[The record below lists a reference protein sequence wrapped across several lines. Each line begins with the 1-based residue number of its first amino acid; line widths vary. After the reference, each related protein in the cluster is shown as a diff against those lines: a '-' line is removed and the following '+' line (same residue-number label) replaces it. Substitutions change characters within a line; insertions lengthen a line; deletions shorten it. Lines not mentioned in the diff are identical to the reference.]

1 VKEIKSL
8 QNNIENKQPSNLE
21 AEQALLGSIL
31 VNNDI
36 IDEVS
41 TIVSSSIFYDPAHIK
56 IYEVI
61 ESLNNKGM
69 IANPITLKNFFEKD
83 NMLTEVGGTEYLVK
97 LTRFSGSAKQ
107 AVDYA
112 KIIHEMYLRREL
124 VQISNQLSDDT
135 LNANSQEKNAENI
148 IESTEKSL
156 FDLAERGSFSQSFL
170 KFNQA
175 LDQTIEMATLA
186 MKSDQGIVG
195 VPTGLSDLDEKLGG
209 LHKSDLVILAGRPG
223 MGKTALATNIAYHA
237 AQNLL
242 SREEKSS
249 IAFFSLEMSS
259 EQLSTRILSEQARIK
274 SDDIRRGKV
283 TESEINRYI
292 ETSRNIYNLPL
303 YIDETPAITIATLS
317 NRARRIKRLFG
328 LSLIVVDYIQL
339 MRAPSLSNRND
350 NRVQEVSEITQGLK
364 ALAKELKVPVLALS
378 QLSRAVESR
387 DDKKPQLSDLRES
400 GSIEQDADVVMFVY
414 REAYYLENKQPK
426 LGSIEYAEWQS
437 KMNDVNGLADIIL
450 GKQRHGPTGTVK
462 VEFEGIYTKF
472 KDLSK
477 N

>member
-1 VKEIKSL
+1 VKEIKSI
-8 QNNIENKQPSNLE
+8 QKNIANKQPSNLE
-21 AEQALLGSIL
+21 AEVALLGSIL

-41 TIVSSSIFYDPAHIK
+41 TIVNSSIFYDPAHIK

-83 NMLTEVGGTEYLVK
+83 DMLNEVGGTEYLVK

-107 AVDYA
+107 AIDYA

-124 VQISNQLSDDT
+124 VLISDKLSADT
-135 LNANSQEKNAENI
+135 LNANSHEQNAENI
-148 IESTEKSL
+148 IEGTEKSL

-170 KFNQA
+170 KFNEA

-195 VPTGLSDLDEKLGG
+195 VPTGLTDLDEKLGG

-242 SREEKSS
+242 SRQEKSS

-283 TESEINRYI
+283 TETEINRYI

-339 MRAPSLSNRND
+339 MRAPNTNKRGD

-426 LGSIEYAEWQS
+426 LGSIEHAEWQS

>member
-1 VKEIKSL
+1 MENVKINENKLVKE
-8 QNNIENKQPSNLE
+8 QPSNLE

-36 IDEVS
+36 IDEIS
-41 TIVSSSIFYDPAHIK
+41 NIIKPISFYDPAHVK

-61 ESLNNKGM
+61 ETLNNKGM

-83 NMLTEVGGTEYLVK
+83 NMLNEVGGTEYLVK
-97 LTRFSGSAKQ
+97 LTRFSGSTKQ
-107 AVDYA
+107 ALDYA
-112 KIIHEMYLRREL
+112 KVIHEMYLRREL
-124 VQISNQLSDDT
+124 ILISNNLSSET
-135 LNANSQEKNAENI
+135 LNSKDQSAEHI

-186 MKSDQGIVG
+186 MKNDKGIVG
-195 VPTGLSDLDEKLGG
+195 VPTGLTEVDRKLGG
-209 LHKSDLVILAGRPG
+209 LQKSDLVIIAGRPS
-223 MGKTALATNIAYHA
+223 MGKTALATNIAYNA
-237 AQNLL
+237 AQDIM
-242 SREEKSS
+242 SKQEKSS
-249 IAFFSLEMSS
+249 VAFFSLEMSS

-274 SDDIRRGKV
+274 SDDIRNGKV
-283 TESEINRYI
+283 TEEEINRYI

-303 YIDETPAITIATLS
+303 FIDETPAITIATLS

-328 LSLIVVDYIQL
+328 VKLIVVDYIQL
-339 MRAPSLSNRND
+339 MRSNSNKND
-350 NRVQEVSEITQGLK
+350 GRVQEISEITQGLK
-364 ALAKELKVPVLALS
+364 ALAKELGVPILALS
-378 QLSRAVESR
+378 QLSRAVEQR
-387 DDKKPQLSDLRES
+387 DDKQPQLADLRES

-414 REAYYLENKQPK
+414 RESYYLERKQPK

>member
-1 VKEIKSL
+1 MEKIKL
-8 QNNIENKQPSNLE
+8 PDNNPDKKQPSNLE

-36 IDEVS
+36 IDEIANIINP
-41 TIVSSSIFYDPAHIK
+41 TTFYDPAHTK

-61 ESLNNKGM
+61 ETLNNKGM
-69 IANPITLKNFFEKD
+69 IANPITLKNYFEKD
-83 NMLTEVGGTEYLVK
+83 NMLNEVGGTEYLVK
-97 LTRFSGSAKQ
+97 LTRFSSSTKQ
-107 AVDYA
+107 AIDYA
-112 KIIHEMYLRREL
+112 KVIHEMHLRREL
-124 VQISNQLSDDT
+124 VLISDNLSNET
-135 LNANSQEKNAENI
+135 LNSKELSAEKI
-148 IESTEKSL
+148 IETTEKSL

-175 LDQTIEMATLA
+175 LDQTIEMATMA
-186 MKSDQGIVG
+186 MKSDRGIVG
-195 VPTGLSDLDEKLGG
+195 VPTGLSDLDSKLGG
-209 LHKSDLVILAGRPG
+209 LHKSDLVILAGRPS

-237 AQNLL
+237 AQTIM
-242 SREEKSS
+242 SRQEKSS

-274 SDDIRRGKV
+274 SDDIRKGKV
-283 TESEINRYI
+283 TEEEINRYI

-303 YIDETPAITIATLS
+303 FIDETPAITIATLS

-328 LSLIVVDYIQL
+328 LNLIVVDYIQL
-339 MRAPSLSNRND
+339 MRAGSNNRND
-350 NRVQEVSEITQGLK
+350 GRVQEISEITQGLK
-364 ALAKELKVPVLALS
+364 ALAKELSVPVLALS
-378 QLSRAVESR
+378 QLSRAVEQR
-387 DDKKPQLSDLRES
+387 DDKQPQLADLRES

-414 REAYYLENKQPK
+414 REAYYLERKQPK
-426 LGSIEYAEWQS
+426 LGSIEHAEWQS

-450 GKQRHGPTGTVK
+450 GKQRHGPTGVVK

>member
-1 VKEIKSL
+1 VEKIKL
-8 QNNIENKQPSNLE
+8 TDNNLNKKQPSNLE

-41 TIVSSSIFYDPAHIK
+41 NTINPTSFYDPAHTK

-61 ESLNNKGM
+61 ETLNNKGM
-69 IANPITLKNFFEKD
+69 IANPITLKNYFEKD
-83 NMLTEVGGTEYLVK
+83 NMLNEVGGTEYLVK
-97 LTRFSGSAKQ
+97 LTRFSGSTKQ

-124 VQISNQLSDDT
+124 VLISDNLSSET
-135 LNANSQEKNAENI
+135 LDAKEQTAEKI
-148 IESTEKSL
+148 IENTEKSL

-175 LDQTIEMATLA
+175 LDQTIETATQA
-186 MKSDQGIVG
+186 MKSDKGIVG
-195 VPTGLSDLDEKLGG
+195 VPTGLTDLDEKLGG

-237 AQNLL
+237 AQNIM
-242 SREEKSS
+242 SRQEKSS

-274 SDDIRRGKV
+274 SDDIRKGKV
-283 TESEINRYI
+283 TEEEINRYI

-303 YIDETPAITIATLS
+303 FIDETPAITIATLS

-328 LSLIVVDYIQL
+328 VSLIVVDYIQL
-339 MRAPSLSNRND
+339 MRAPSSNRND

-364 ALAKELKVPVLALS
+364 ALAKELRVPVLALS
-378 QLSRAVESR
+378 QLSRAVEQR
-387 DDKKPQLSDLRES
+387 DEKKPQLSDLRES

-426 LGSIEYAEWQS
+426 LGSIEHAEWQS

-450 GKQRHGPTGTVK
+450 GKQRHGPTGVVK
-462 VEFEGIYTKF
+462 VAFEGIYTKF
-472 KDLSK
+472 KDLS
-477 N
+477 NN

>member
-1 VKEIKSL
+1 MEKIKISNSNL
-8 QNNIENKQPSNLE
+8 NKKQPSNLE

-36 IDEVS
+36 IDEIS
-41 TIVSSSIFYDPAHIK
+41 NIINPTSFYDPAHTK

-61 ESLNNKGM
+61 ETLNNKGM

-83 NMLTEVGGTEYLVK
+83 NMLNEVGGTEYLVK
-97 LTRFSGSAKQ
+97 LTRFSGSTKQ
-107 AVDYA
+107 ASDYA
-112 KIIHEMYLRREL
+112 KVIHEMYLRREL
-124 VQISNQLSDDT
+124 VLISDNLSSET
-135 LNANSQEKNAENI
+135 LNSKEQSAEKI
-148 IESTEKSL
+148 IEGTEKSL

-186 MKSDQGIVG
+186 MKNDKGIVG
-195 VPTGLSDLDEKLGG
+195 VPTGLKDLDEKLGG
-209 LHKSDLVILAGRPG
+209 LHKSDLIILAGRPS

-237 AQNLL
+237 AQNIMK
-242 SREEKSS
+242 SEKKSS
-249 IAFFSLEMSS
+249 VAFFSLEMSS
-259 EQLSTRILSEQARIK
+259 EQLSTRILSEQARIR

-283 TESEINRYI
+283 TEEEISRYI

-303 YIDETPAITIATLS
+303 FIDETPAITIATLS

-328 LSLIVVDYIQL
+328 VSLIVVDYIQL
-339 MRAPSLSNRND
+339 MRANSNKNEG
-350 NRVQEVSEITQGLK
+350 RVQEISEITQGLK
-364 ALAKELKVPVLALS
+364 ALAKELGVPILALS
-378 QLSRAVESR
+378 QLSRAVEQR
-387 DDKKPQLSDLRES
+387 DDKQPQLADLRES

-414 REAYYLENKQPK
+414 REEYYLERKQPK
-426 LGSIEYAEWQS
+426 LGSIEHAEWQS

-472 KDLSK
+472 KDLTK

>member
-1 VKEIKSL
+1 VEKIKL
-8 QNNIENKQPSNLE
+8 TDNNLNKKQPSNLE

-41 TIVSSSIFYDPAHIK
+41 NTINPTSFYDPAHTK

-61 ESLNNKGM
+61 ETLNNKGM
-69 IANPITLKNFFEKD
+69 IANPITLKNYFEKD
-83 NMLTEVGGTEYLVK
+83 NMLNEVGGTEYLVK
-97 LTRFSGSAKQ
+97 LTRFSGSTKQ

-124 VQISNQLSDDT
+124 VLISDNLSSET
-135 LNANSQEKNAENI
+135 LDAKEQTAEKI
-148 IESTEKSL
+148 IENTEKSL

-175 LDQTIEMATLA
+175 LDQTIETATQA
-186 MKSDQGIVG
+186 MKSDKGIVG
-195 VPTGLSDLDEKLGG
+195 VPTGLTDLDEKLGG

-237 AQNLL
+237 AQNIM
-242 SREEKSS
+242 SRQEKSS

-274 SDDIRRGKV
+274 SDDIRKGKV
-283 TESEINRYI
+283 TEEEINRYI

-303 YIDETPAITIATLS
+303 FIDETPAITIATLS

-328 LSLIVVDYIQL
+328 VSLIVVDYIQL
-339 MRAPSLSNRND
+339 MRAPSSNRND

-378 QLSRAVESR
+378 QLSRAVEQR
-387 DDKKPQLSDLRES
+387 DEKKPQLSDLRES

-426 LGSIEYAEWQS
+426 LGSIEHAEWQS

-450 GKQRHGPTGTVK
+450 GKQRHGPTGVVK
-462 VEFEGIYTKF
+462 VAFEGIYTKF
-472 KDLSK
+472 KDLS
-477 N
+477 NN